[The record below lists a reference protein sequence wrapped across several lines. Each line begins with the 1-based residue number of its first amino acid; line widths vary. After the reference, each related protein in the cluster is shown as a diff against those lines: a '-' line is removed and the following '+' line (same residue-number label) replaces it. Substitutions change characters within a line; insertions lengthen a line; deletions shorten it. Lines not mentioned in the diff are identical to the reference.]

1 MSVVG
6 VILSCVDFLAVSVTG
21 CVVVFV
27 RVHIP
32 LVIVASC
39 GEGHWVALNASM
51 TTCWSGRAMGIS
63 VESPGISIVLCLILM
78 SGGLV
83 RLVGLWR
90 FSVCVGVL
98 CLGARLLMPAV
109 ATPGLCV
116 VVVWVCGISHV

>member
-21 CVVVFV
+21 CLVVLV

-51 TTCWSGRAMGIS
+51 ITCWSGRAMGIS
-63 VESPGISIVLCLILM
+63 VVSPGISIVLCLTLM

-83 RLVGLWR
+83 RFSSLAVRRAALGL
-90 FSVCVGVL
+90 
-98 CLGARLLMPAV
+98 
-109 ATPGLCV
+109 
-116 VVVWVCGISHV
+116 I

>member
-1 MSVVG
+1 MISVGVVG

-32 LVIVASC
+32 LMIVANC

-63 VESPGISIVLCLILM
+63 VESPGINIVLCLMLM

-83 RLVGLWR
+83 CLVGLWR

-98 CLGARLLMPAV
+98 CPGARLLRPV
-109 ATPGLCV
+109 GVSPGCV
-116 VVVWVCGISHV
+116 VVGVGEQL

>member
-39 GEGHWVALNASM
+39 GGGHWVALNASM

-63 VESPGISIVLCLILM
+63 VESPGINIVLCLTLT

-83 RLVGLWR
+83 GLVGLWR
-90 FSVCVGVL
+90 FSVCVDGL
-98 CLGARLLMPAV
+98 CPGARL
-109 ATPGLCV
+109 
-116 VVVWVCGISHV
+116 